1 MAERAQMAAGSGKV
15 LSNRVLAGSGT
26 AISSGPF
33 GLLTGSVKRRQVLL
47 LLQQVLLVLLLL
59 RGLPTTKRKKQRKP
73 LGFVTTVE
81 RGLSVFLLTVDMTEI
96 FISDLYQL
104 L

>member
-33 GLLTGSVKRRQVLL
+33 GLLTGH
-47 LLQQVLLVLLLL
+47 
-59 RGLPTTKRKKQRKP
+59 PINP
-73 LGFVTTVE
+73 LNDG
-81 RGLSVFLLTVDMTEI
+81 R
-96 FISDLYQL
+96 YYYYYYY
-104 L
+104 

>member
-33 GLLTGSVKRRQVLL
+33 GLLTGHPINPLNDGRYYYYYNKYYYYYREASPRQ
-47 LLQQVLLVLLLL
+47 
-59 RGLPTTKRKKQRKP
+59 K
-73 LGFVTTVE
+73 E
-81 RGLSVFLLTVDMTEI
+81 RSKENR
-96 FISDLYQL
+96 
-104 L
+104 

>member
-33 GLLTGSVKRRQVLL
+33 GLLTGHPINPLNDGRYYYYNKYYYYREASPRQ
-47 LLQQVLLVLLLL
+47 
-59 RGLPTTKRKKQRKP
+59 K
-73 LGFVTTVE
+73 E
-81 RGLSVFLLTVDMTEI
+81 RSKENR
-96 FISDLYQL
+96 
-104 L
+104 

>member
-33 GLLTGSVKRRQVLL
+33 GLLTGHPINPLNDGRYYYYYYYNKYYYREASPRQ
-47 LLQQVLLVLLLL
+47 
-59 RGLPTTKRKKQRKP
+59 K
-73 LGFVTTVE
+73 E
-81 RGLSVFLLTVDMTEI
+81 RSKENR
-96 FISDLYQL
+96 
-104 L
+104 

>member
-33 GLLTGSVKRRQVLL
+33 GLLTGHPINPLNDGRYYYNKYYYYYYYNKYYYYYYREASPRQ
-47 LLQQVLLVLLLL
+47 
-59 RGLPTTKRKKQRKP
+59 K
-73 LGFVTTVE
+73 E
-81 RGLSVFLLTVDMTEI
+81 RSKENR
-96 FISDLYQL
+96 
-104 L
+104 

>member
-33 GLLTGSVKRRQVLL
+33 GLLTGHPINPLNDGRYYYYNKYYYREASPRQ
-47 LLQQVLLVLLLL
+47 
-59 RGLPTTKRKKQRKP
+59 K
-73 LGFVTTVE
+73 E
-81 RGLSVFLLTVDMTEI
+81 RSKENR
-96 FISDLYQL
+96 
-104 L
+104 

>member
-33 GLLTGSVKRRQVLL
+33 GLLTGHPINPLNDGRYYYYNKYYNKYYREASPRQ
-47 LLQQVLLVLLLL
+47 
-59 RGLPTTKRKKQRKP
+59 K
-73 LGFVTTVE
+73 E
-81 RGLSVFLLTVDMTEI
+81 RSKENR
-96 FISDLYQL
+96 
-104 L
+104 